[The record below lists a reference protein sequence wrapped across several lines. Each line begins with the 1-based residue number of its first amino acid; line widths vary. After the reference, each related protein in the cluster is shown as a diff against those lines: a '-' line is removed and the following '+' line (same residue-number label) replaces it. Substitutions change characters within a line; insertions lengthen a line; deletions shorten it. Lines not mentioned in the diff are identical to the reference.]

1 MMEDRPT
8 SVGHL
13 LIAANQHEGGDINR
27 QEAVGNNGKDGSGE
41 KEYDK
46 PLYNAQDE
54 SYNDHFEKNGRINE
68 NPPI

>member
-41 KEYDK
+41 KEYDE
-46 PLYNAQDE
+46 PLYNAQEE
-54 SYNDHFEKNGRINE
+54 SNNNHFEKNGRINE